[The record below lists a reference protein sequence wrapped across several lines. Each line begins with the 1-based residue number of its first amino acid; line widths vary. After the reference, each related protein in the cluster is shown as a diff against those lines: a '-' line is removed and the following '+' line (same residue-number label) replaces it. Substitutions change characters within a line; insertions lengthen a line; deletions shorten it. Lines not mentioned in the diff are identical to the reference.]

1 MAGLERNSHGL
12 FRCAPPGRMRHAPCE
27 SLPRHCHREAFAT
40 VVLAGGYDEA
50 GDTGRHRVRAGDVIF
65 HRAFESHLDLFSS
78 PGADVLVIPMPD
90 LWAGPTLGSID
101 DPDAIV
107 RTSERDPVEALEL
120 LLGEFSERAPEAHD
134 WPDALAEALRA
145 DPSLSLEQWAEEAG
159 MHPGSVS
166 RGFARVFGMSA
177 AAYRLVQ
184 RTRRAIDALVHTEI
198 PLSQLAVDCAF
209 ADQAHMTRA
218 VVMVAGA
225 PPALLRHQYR
235 RD

>member
-1 MAGLERNSHGL
+1 
-12 FRCAPPGRMRHAPCE
+12 MRHAPCE
-27 SLPRHCHREAFAT
+27 SLTRHCHREAFAT

-65 HRAFESHLDLFSS
+65 HRAFESHLDLFYR
-78 PGADVLVIPMPD
+78 PGAEVLVIPIPD
-90 LWAGPTLGSID
+90 RWTGPTIGSVS

-107 RTSERDPVEALEL
+107 RAGEKDCVEALQL
-120 LLGEFSERAPEAHD
+120 LIEGFSARATETHD
-134 WPDALAEALRA
+134 WADALAEALRA
-145 DPSLSLEQWAEEAG
+145 DPALSLEQWAEEVG
-159 MHPGSVS
+159 LHPGSLS

-184 RTRRAIDALVHTEI
+184 RTRRAIDALLRTEVA
-198 PLSQLAVDCAF
+198 LSRLAIDCGF

-218 VVMVAGA
+218 VSSVAGV
-225 PPALLRHQYR
+225 PPSFLRSQYR